1 MIRICDR
8 LWPQEPFEE
17 LAMPC
22 PCTTTEEHELPAVE
36 AVLAGTLALMT
47 GYGQALQAD
56 LHPEQRLQMGAKI
69 VQNLALLADHPAL
82 SETFQ
87 RIVLGLR
94 ARWRLMSEC
103 TAQASP
109 QNSPQAAPEPGLPR
123 WAAPAPRRL
132 Q

>member
-1 MIRICDR
+1 M
-8 LWPQEPFEE
+8 L
-17 LAMPC
+17 
-22 PCTTTEEHELPAVE
+22 CTHTIVEEHELASVE

-47 GYGQALQAD
+47 GYSQALQAD
-56 LHPEQRLQMGAKI
+56 LHPEQRLHMGAKI
-69 VQNLALLADHPAL
+69 GASLALLAEHPAL

-109 QNSPQAAPEPGLPR
+109 VQRLDALATLWPAVPPR
-123 WAAPAPRRL
+123 QL

>member
-1 MIRICDR
+1 
-8 LWPQEPFEE
+8 
-17 LAMPC
+17 MPC
-22 PCTTTEEHELPAVE
+22 PPATVEEHELPAVE

-56 LHPEQRLQMGAKI
+56 LHPQQRLHMGMKI
-69 VQNLALLADHPAL
+69 VQNLALLAEHPAL
-82 SETFQ
+82 SEAFQ

-103 TAQASP
+103 TEQALP
-109 QNSPQAAPEPGLPR
+109 CEAAEGSR